1 MVKKDRKSNVKKGI
15 GLNKGAVCMEILFL
29 GTGAGVPAKMRNVS
43 SLVLKLLDE
52 RGSLWLF
59 DCGEATQHQILHTSI
74 KPRRIE
80 KIFITHLHGDHIYGL
95 PGLLSSRSFQGG
107 DSLVTVYGPKGMKEY
122 IDISLQVSG
131 TYLKYPLEII
141 EVVEGIVFE
150 DDQFLVEARKLDH
163 GIISYGYRVIEKD
176 RPGSLLVEKL
186 KEANI
191 PPGPLYKKIKAGEDI
206 VLEDGTR
213 LDSSQF
219 RGEDIKGR
227 IVTILGDTRLCDN
240 AYTLALQ
247 ADLLIHE
254 ATFAKDEEQLAH
266 DYFHSTTRQAAMVAK
281 EAGVKQLCL
290 THISSR
296 YDKKASQLLVEEARE
311 VFPTTVIAED
321 FKELIIPLKK

>member
-15 GLNKGAVCMEILFL
+15 GLNRGAVCMEILFL

-206 VLEDGTR
+206 VLEDGSR

>member
-266 DYFHSTTRQAAMVAK
+266 DYLHSTTRQAAMVAK